1 MRPRR
6 HAFALVAALGALGGL
21 LSAASTQTDPATPW
35 PTLARADLASVHD
48 ELAENHPGAID
59 PENESFGRWL
69 EDGYRAALEEADAAE
84 SLDDVLATLRFYV
97 AGFADGH
104 TQLSLDY
111 GPRRLRWPGF
121 VVAWR
126 PDRGGGRVVV
136 HRAASEWPVEL
147 PPVGTELV
155 ACEGRPVRRI
165 LDEDLLPYRDGRS
178 DLEATLVA
186 QTPWLLA
193 RGLEKA
199 LPKPT
204 RCTFRIGGGERELE
218 LAWRWHDAGNLEDRI
233 DMAAQRITGVSER
246 VQHTETA
253 PGEHWIRLPTF
264 QPRGTDLE
272 RMKEIVASI
281 AELRNAR
288 RIVFDVRGNG
298 GGSSVWGNDL
308 TETLYGEAMSRWV
321 ECRHADE
328 SAWAEWRV
336 SKKNVAMV
344 EETLPGLRER
354 FGEGS
359 LADRVFTRLRA
370 DLQNALEAGE
380 TWVRQPDGEDPRQ
393 DEPEPD
399 CPETAPDNPVRATV
413 VLLTD
418 GACASACLDF
428 ADVLL
433 LMPGVVHAGAPTSAD
448 TVYMEIRDVPLP
460 SRLGRFSCAM
470 KVYRNRS
477 RGHNE
482 PYVPA
487 HRYDGE
493 LGDTEAVRRWVRT
506 LPGS

>member
-1 MRPRR
+1 MQPRR
-6 HAFALVAALGALGGL
+6 SVFAFAAALVALGGS
-21 LSAASTQTDPATPW
+21 LSAASPETAPASSWTA
-35 PTLARADLASVHD
+35 LARADLAFVHD

-59 PENESFGRWL
+59 PENESFGHWL
-69 EDGYRAALEEADAAE
+69 EEGYRAALEKADAAE
-84 SLDDVLATLRFYV
+84 SLADVLAALRFYV

-104 TQLSLDY
+104 TSLSLDY
-111 GPRRLRWPGF
+111 APRWLRWPGF
-121 VVAWR
+121 VAAWR
-126 PDRGGGRVVV
+126 PGGGGGRVVV
-136 HRAASEWPVEL
+136 HHAASEWPAEL
-147 PPVGTELV
+147 PPVGAELV
-155 ACEGRPVRRI
+155 ACEGRPIRRI

-178 DLEATLVA
+178 ELEATLVA

-193 RGLEKA
+193 RGLEKDPA
-199 LPKPT
+199 KPT
-204 RCTFRIGGGERELE
+204 RCTFRIGDRERELE
-218 LAWRWHDAGNLEDRI
+218 LAWRWHHAGNLEGRI
-233 DMAAQRITGVSER
+233 DRAAQRGMGVSER
-246 VQHTETA
+246 VEHTETA

-264 QPRGTDLE
+264 QPRGADLE

-281 AELRNAR
+281 ADLRDAR

-308 TETLYGEAMSRWV
+308 TETFYGEAVSHWV

-328 SAWAEWRV
+328 DAWAEWRV
-336 SKKNVAMV
+336 SEKNAAMV

-359 LADRVFTRLRA
+359 LADRVFTQLRA
-370 DLQNALEAGE
+370 DLQTALEAGE
-380 TWVRQPDGEDPRQ
+380 TWVRQPDGEDPGK

-399 CPETAPDNPVRATV
+399 CPETAPENPVEATV

-448 TVYMEIRDVPLP
+448 TVYMEIRDVALP

-487 HRYDGE
+487 HRYDGD

-506 LPGS
+506 LP